1 MLAWDT
7 NRVQSEACGL
17 KRTCMSTV
25 TNRGESRLVPEVKET
40 AQNDQDA
47 ALCLQL
53 VVETERLET
62 GSNFESSR

>member
-1 MLAWDT
+1 
-7 NRVQSEACGL
+7 
-17 KRTCMSTV
+17 MSTV